1 MLELKL
7 NAQVA
12 EVKYNS
18 VGVLVSE
25 PVQGAPNKVKATNHD
40 IIIKGYV
47 LAEGFFAKDIDIA
60 DDKVQSLSAK
70 LSLLTMLGFKTV
82 PFTVNPK
89 VAGEED
95 KLIAELQRYAIYSPV
110 WIDSEGKEYKLPQIT
125 VVKGVNWGVDGKG
138 RLTMQLNTD
147 LGEFS
152 VIDHRYTS
160 AFQVGCTIKIANGE
174 ALPMVTRPIVD
185 NVPTHCPNCNN
196 PLHTFQFDNTL
207 PKIIKCKAPMC
218 KLLSLKPE
226 DAIRD
231 AKIEEE
237 VVLPEEETTEA
248 NVGVNVE
255 ETVSEEVRVDENAN
269 TVNETE
275 QEVSE
280 ARETVPA
287 YVIIAETDIPDSIK
301 DKVRVVELGDVVPD
315 YIVAKSKNSVTR
327 KVRNFAK
334 ENDVSVITITEL
346 EEMLNG

>member
-25 PVQGAPNKVKATNHD
+25 PVQGAPNRVKATNHD
-40 IIIKGYV
+40 IVIKGYV
-47 LAEGFFAKDIDIA
+47 LAEGFFAKDIDIS
-60 DDKVQSLSAK
+60 DDKVQSLGAK

-89 VAGEED
+89 VTGEED
-95 KLIAELQRYAIYSPV
+95 KLIAELQRYANYSPKWV
-110 WIDSEGKEYKLPQIT
+110 DTDGNEYKLPQVT
-125 VVKGVNWGVDGKG
+125 TVKGVNWGIDGKG

-152 VIDHRYTS
+152 VIDHRYT
-160 AFQVGCTIKIANGE
+160 AAYQVGCTIKVANGE
-174 ALPMVTRPIVD
+174 PMPMMSRTIVD
-185 NVPTHCPNCNN
+185 AVPDYCPNCNN

-226 DAIRD
+226 DAARD
-231 AKIEEE
+231 AEIKEE
-237 VVLPEEETTEA
+237 VVEEVVKDVPAAEEAVEETTP
-248 NVGVNVE
+248 VE
-255 ETVSEEVRVDENAN
+255 EVSVDENAN

-275 QEVSE
+275 HEVSE
-280 ARETVPA
+280 VKAETPA

-301 DKVRVVELGDVVPD
+301 DRVLVVELGDTVPD

-334 ENDVSVITITEL
+334 ENDVTVITITEL